1 MQLAAGKQPSN
12 SNTITVIDNK
22 LERRSS
28 SIINRYG
35 DEESTTSGMNPVIGG
50 GQTIVSLRSQLH
62 QQNLPRNLVTS
73 ADYPGSTKSTS

>member
-1 MQLAAGKQPSN
+1 MQKLGEASHSTKAQQNSYTGLAAVQLATGKQPSN

-22 LERRSS
+22 LERRPS

-50 GQTIVSLRSQLH
+50 GQTIVSLR
-62 QQNLPRNLVTS
+62 
-73 ADYPGSTKSTS
+73 